1 MCASVMISFFISLM
15 GGTHKR
21 PWHNNPSS
29 VDLENSYTGPTSNWS
44 RILLR
49 LGSPRCES
57 MILYLSVGRTISR
70 AIWAATSLV
79 TTAIS
84 ARSKL
89 VRTRG
94 SLVIKADEC
103 TAFRL
108 NASTTTFAFPGWYWM
123 SMS

>member
-1 MCASVMISFFISLM
+1 M

-29 VDLENSYTGPTSNWS
+29 VDLENPSIMPTSNWS

-49 LGSPRCES
+49 LESPRCES
-57 MILYLSVGRTISR
+57 MILCLSVGHIVSQ
-70 AIWAATSLV
+70 AIWAATYLV

-84 ARSKL
+84 ARSKS

-94 SLVIKADEC
+94 SLVMRADEC

-108 NASTTTFAFPGWYWM
+108 SASATTFAFPGWYWM